1 MRYRKDL
8 IICDRCQSVNK
19 KLPLAAK
26 EEACCAECGAL
37 LYSSDRGLE
46 YKVLS
51 WSFTALVLFV
61 LANIYP
67 VISIDIAGMN
77 GTLTILEAIG
87 RLFDAGFLFV
97 SFFALLVLV
106 VFPFLLMSFLF
117 AFSLFTVAGIE
128 KEAAKTLLLGV
139 SLIRRWSMLDIFFIS
154 ILVAMIKIY
163 EYARIEFGIAFWALA
178 LFIVLE
184 IVLVRMVP
192 VGQLWDLWER
202 RYHAA

>member
-8 IICDRCQSVNK
+8 IICNRCQSINK

-26 EEACCAECGAL
+26 EEARCAECGAL
-37 LYSSDRGLE
+37 LYSSDVGLE

-97 SFFALLVLV
+97 SFFTLLVLV

-154 ILVAMIKIY
+154 ILVALIKIY
-163 EYARIEFGIAFWALA
+163 EFARIEFGVAFWALA

-184 IVLVRMVP
+184 IMLVRMVS